1 MRDDTISL
9 RQMGAVLFLALFALG
24 TELLPERLAA
34 SGGAGWLC
42 PLLAGAIAVGLGA
55 LLLWRGHP
63 RRLAERLCRHG
74 WAGRAAVWAFL
85 LWGVVLTAAHA
96 GRIGGRLSDSLH
108 ASPVW
113 LSAAALLLAGWMA
126 AGGLPAFARACEIFA
141 LAVGTAFALIV
152 LFGAFRL
159 RWDLVLLWRR
169 EELAQVPGGAVSTLG
184 AVAAGGYAL
193 FLAGD
198 VAREEGWERRLL
210 RRMGWLFG
218 LLGAAMLL
226 VLGRLGAALTG
237 QIDRAF
243 FQMVSGLG
251 FQGAF
256 QRLEELASAL
266 WILGDV
272 ALLGL
277 LLLCLRR
284 LLANGLGRAERPAQ
298 GWILTGAVFLLSMDA
313 AFWDRVL
320 AGQLLPV
327 GNLIAGAL
335 MAACLFV
342 PGEETK
348 KEKKFS
354 KKA

>member
-9 RQMGAVLFLALFALG
+9 RQMGAVLLLVLLTLG

-34 SGGAGWLC
+34 CGGAGWLC
-42 PLLAGAIAVGLGA
+42 PLLAGAAAVGLGA
-55 LLLWRGHP
+55 LLLRRGRP
-63 RRLAERLCRHG
+63 RRLAERLCSHG

-85 LWGVVLTAAHA
+85 LWGMVLAAALA

-152 LFGAFRL
+152 LFGGLRL
-159 RWDLVLLWRR
+159 RWDLVLLWRW
-169 EELAQVPGGAVSTLG
+169 EELAQVPGGALTTLG
-184 AVAAGGYAL
+184 TVAAGGYAL

-198 VAREEGWERRLL
+198 VAHEEGWQRRLL

-218 LLGAAMLL
+218 LLSAALLL

-266 WILGDV
+266 WSLGDA

-284 LLANGLGRAERPAQ
+284 LLANGLGRAERPVQ
-298 GWILTGAVFLLSMDA
+298 GWILTGAVFLLSMDT
-313 AFWDRVL
+313 AFWGRVL
-320 AGQLLPV
+320 AGRLLPV
-327 GNLIAGAL
+327 GDLIAGAL
-335 MAACLFV
+335 LAVCLFV
-342 PGEETK
+342 PGKGTK
-348 KEKKFS
+348 KEKNFS
-354 KKA
+354 KRA